1 MSLSSSLVARLAAPL
16 IIVTGLAASPAAAQQ
31 APEPVLQPGVVEGGV
46 DPYKVKRGDYMNR
59 LGVIFKVN
67 PVRITKPSQR
77 ELKDGMEVGETIF
90 VDRRRVTPRFAP
102 TTHGIVLNLPEAH
115 VYLVDRG
122 RLVNDYPVGV
132 STSDNKAP
140 IGRTRVVSMTRHPT
154 WYVPKSIQ
162 KEMADAGREVKTSV
176 PPGPFNPLGTRWI
189 GFSDGSFGFH
199 GTTSPWSIKRYAS
212 HGCVRFLRDDI
223 EDLYDRVRVG
233 MPVRVI
239 YQPALLA
246 VDRRSVW
253 VSVYPDYY
261 SLGYDYRA
269 AIKQLAKKA
278 GVLDQ
283 IHWPAVEKAL
293 KDKDGI
299 LVDVGQPLAPAKPL
313 ILATPTPKPT
323 PIRTPRPAPSPT
335 PSPSATPEPWPSAEP
350 SAAPTAAP
358 TEAPTPAPTA
368 SATEPAPQRPPGF
381 PSPIAP

>member
-1 MSLSSSLVARLAAPL
+1 MSLSRAQVVRLVAPLAVAAG
-16 IIVTGLAASPAAAQQ
+16 VTAGPALAQPAPAA
-31 APEPVLQPGVVEGGV
+31 EPTLQPGVVSGNV
-46 DPYKVKRGDYMNR
+46 NPYRVKRGDYMNR
-59 LGVIFKVN
+59 LGVMFKCN

-77 ELKDGMEVGETIF
+77 ELADGMEVGETIY
-90 VDRRRVTPRFAP
+90 VDQRRVTPLFAP

-122 RLVNDYPVGV
+122 RLVSDYPVGV
-132 STSDNKAP
+132 STSDKKAP

-176 PPGPFNPLGTRWI
+176 PPGPLNPLGTRWI

-223 EDLYDRVRVG
+223 EDLYERVYLG

-253 VSVYPDYY
+253 ISIYPDYY
-261 SLGYDYRA
+261 GLGYDYRGVL
-269 AIKQLAKKA
+269 KGLAKKA
-278 GVLDQ
+278 GVLDRL
-283 IHWPAVEKAL
+283 HWPAVEKAL
-293 KDKDGI
+293 RDKDGI
-299 LVDVGQPLAPAKPL
+299 LVDVGQPLAPTKPL
-313 ILATPTPKPT
+313 ILATPKPS
-323 PIRTPRPAPSPT
+323 PLPSRTPRPQPT
-335 PSPSATPEPWPSAEP
+335 PKATPLVTPEPTP
-350 SAAPTAAP
+350 
-358 TEAPTPAPTA
+358 EASETPAITVTPTPTPTPMPA
-368 SATEPAPQRPPGF
+368 SPSPELQRPPGF
-381 PSPIAP
+381 PPPISQ